1 MATRDTTGSLQP
13 SHQETRRDFLKRG
26 AVLGAAAAAG
36 ATLSSVIAPAQQQAI
51 GQPKQGGTFVAVGHQ
66 EVPTLSP
73 DKAVGSVPTFVIQQL
88 YNALVETDE
97 NFEIQP
103 VLAESY
109 EISDDGLIYTF
120 KLREGVLFHDGEEFT
135 SEDVKYTYEYYGNP
149 DNATVTGN
157 EYADVESIETPDDYT
172 VVVIL
177 RQPNATFLRL
187 TATNFIVPQHYH
199 SEVGEEGFEIA
210 PIGTGPYKLK
220 EWRAAEFTEF
230 EAFEDH
236 FRGRPNID
244 VVRQNIIPEPSVR
257 AIAVQ
262 TGEADTMTWPPLIE
276 DNLAF
281 LADTD
286 NYTTLKSTATA
297 VNHFILNNKHP
308 ILSDKRVRK
317 AMLYALD
324 RERQISDVQQ
334 GAATVATANLSPAIE
349 EFYEPDVITYD
360 YDPDRA
366 VELLEEAG
374 WILGDDGIR
383 EKDGEKL
390 TFTMT
395 TITGD
400 QARRP
405 QAEILQQQLKEVG
418 IDMQLAEAPI
428 SSIQTG
434 LRNNTVDASLYNWT
448 YGGQFGDP
456 DAPTTLV
463 STGPSNW
470 SNFENAEVDELMEKG
485 RAETDPDK
493 RREYYREIQKIV
505 AEEVPFLFVMYWDWY
520 NVISSRVKGVPE
532 SALYGPDLY
541 RKIYEWWI
549 EE

>member
-1 MATRDTTGSLQP
+1 MGIRDTVGSSGQVN
-13 SHQETRRDFLKRG
+13 QETRRDFLKRG
-26 AVLGAAAAAG
+26 AALGAAAAAG
-36 ATLSSVIAPAQQQAI
+36 ATLSSVLAPSTQTAI

-73 DKAVGSVPTFVIQQL
+73 DKAVGNVPTFVIQQL
-88 YNALVETDE
+88 YNALVEVDE
-97 NFEIQP
+97 NFEVEP

-109 EISDDGLIYTF
+109 EISDDGLTYTF
-120 KLREGVLFHDGEEFT
+120 NLRQGVLFHDGEEFT
-135 SEDVKYTYEYYGNP
+135 AEDVKYTFEYYGDP
-149 DNATVTGN
+149 DNAAVN
-157 EYADVESIETPDDYT
+157 ASEYADIDAIETPDDYT
-172 VVVIL
+172 VVITL

-187 TATNFIVPQHYH
+187 TATNWIVPQHYH
-199 SEVGEEGFEIA
+199 SEVGEAGFETA

-220 EWRAAEFTEF
+220 EWRAAEFTEL

-244 VVRQNIIPEPSVR
+244 IVRQNIIPEPSVR
-257 AIAVQ
+257 AIAMQ

-286 NYTTLKSTATA
+286 NYTTLKSTALA

-317 AMLYALD
+317 ALLHALD

-349 EFYEPDVITYD
+349 EFYEPDVTTYNS
-360 YDPDRA
+360 DPDRA
-366 VELLEEAG
+366 VEFLEEAG
-374 WILGDDGIR
+374 WMMGEDGIR

-405 QAEILQQQLKEVG
+405 QAEILQQQLREVG

-448 YGGQFGDP
+448 YGGLLGDP
-456 DAPTTLV
+456 DAPTTLT

-470 SNFENAEVDELMEKG
+470 SNFENAEVDELMERG
-485 RAETDPDK
+485 RAETDPEK
-493 RREYYREIQKIV
+493 RREIYSQIQQIV

-520 NVISSRVKGVPE
+520 NVVSSRVKGVPE
-532 SALYGPDLY
+532 SALFGADIY
-541 RKIYEWWI
+541 RKVYEWWI
-549 EE
+549 E